1 VIAIGIQRVEVKM
14 GVTFAKVKGFAS
26 SLAILLAT
34 VSTLAIITG
43 LAGFLV
49 FEEVIE
55 REVSLKI
62 VGIALIFDSVSVAV
76 FALYRKHL
84 TVELVDAFL
93 VVSVF
98 WILAPLFSATLYSY
112 TIRMP
117 FLDALFESVSGF
129 SGTGLTV
136 IDKPES
142 LPRVILI
149 WRALTQWVGELG
161 VVVISGVLLPFLH
174 RSIRSIYVV
183 ERGARLAPTIISTT
197 RKLFTL
203 YVVYTAIGVLLF
215 TLSGMAL
222 TDSIAHSMTAIATGG
237 MSTNSENLGYW
248 FKAGNNF
255 IAISA
260 SILMVLGAL
269 NFMDLYNLSLG
280 RLSEFAK
287 SIEVRGFAAIFLVF
301 LALLGVSA
309 IATNSTESS
318 FWAWTFHML
327 SGLTT
332 TGFSIVPI
340 RDHPD
345 IVKVVLVLSMV
356 VGGSTFSTA
365 GGIKIKRAIVLA
377 KSLLWESGKVF
388 IPKSVV
394 VVRRVGG
401 EVIKEEELISTYSFV
416 ALYLL
421 TLAAIS
427 VVLHLSLLS
436 SGITSFSYID
446 SLFETASALSCVG
459 LSSGIASS
467 SAPVITKVLLM
478 VAMYLGRI
486 EFLPLYT
493 LVGIYYISKITL

>member
-1 VIAIGIQRVEVKM
+1 M

-34 VSTLAIITG
+34 VSTLAIIIG
-43 LAGFLV
+43 LVGFLV

-62 VGIALIFDSVSVAV
+62 VGIALIFDSVSVVV

-84 TVELVDAFL
+84 VVELVDAFL

-98 WILAPLFSATLYSY
+98 WILAPLFSAALYSY

-237 MSTNSENLGYW
+237 MSTSSENLGYW
-248 FKAGNNF
+248 FKAGNNL

-365 GGIKIKRAIVLA
+365 GGIKIKRAIVLT

-401 EVIKEEELISTYSFV
+401 EVIREEELISTYSYV

-467 SAPVITKVLLM
+467 SAPAITKVLLM

>member
-1 VIAIGIQRVEVKM
+1 MEVK
-14 GVTFAKVKGFAS
+14 GEITLARVKGFAS
-26 SLAILLAT
+26 SLAILMAT

-43 LAGFLV
+43 LVGFLV
-49 FEEVIE
+49 FSEAIE
-55 REVSLKI
+55 REASLKI
-62 VGIALIFDSVSVAV
+62 VEVALVFDAVSVAI
-76 FALYRKHL
+76 FALCRKHL
-84 TVELVDAFL
+84 AVELVDAFL

-98 WILAPLFSATLYSY
+98 WILAPLFSAALYSY
-112 TIRMP
+112 TIHMP

-203 YVVYTAIGVLLF
+203 YVVYTTIGVLLF
-215 TLSGMAL
+215 VLSGMPL
-222 TDSIAHSMTAIATGG
+222 MDSIAHSMTAIATGG

-248 FKAGNNF
+248 FRAGNNLVV
-255 IAISA
+255 ISA
-260 SILMVLGAL
+260 SIMMVLGAL

-280 RLSEFAK
+280 RLREFVK
-287 SIEVRGFAAIFLVF
+287 SIEVRGFATIFLVF
-301 LALLGVSA
+301 LALLGTSA
-309 IATNSTESS
+309 IAINSTESS
-318 FWAWTFHML
+318 FWTWTFHML

-332 TGFSIVPI
+332 TGFSITPI
-340 RDHPD
+340 GDHPD
-345 IVKVVLVLSMV
+345 VVKVILVLSMV

-377 KSLLWESGKVF
+377 KSLLWEPGKIF

-394 VVRRVGG
+394 VVRRVGS
-401 EVIKEEELISTYSFV
+401 EVVKEEELISVYSYV
-416 ALYLL
+416 VLYAL
-421 TLAAIS
+421 TLVIIS
-427 VVLHLSLLS
+427 VLLHLSLLS
-436 SGITSFSYID
+436 SGLTNFSYID

-459 LSSGIASS
+459 LSSGITSS
-467 SAPVITKVLLM
+467 SAPVVTKALLM

-493 LVGIYYISKITL
+493 LVGLYYISKITL

>member
-84 TVELVDAFL
+84 IVELVDAFL

>member
-1 VIAIGIQRVEVKM
+1 M

-84 TVELVDAFL
+84 IVELVDAFL

-467 SAPVITKVLLM
+467 SAPAITKVLLM

>member
-1 VIAIGIQRVEVKM
+1 MEVKM

-84 TVELVDAFL
+84 IVELVDAFL

-401 EVIKEEELISTYSFV
+401 EVIREEELISTYSYV

-467 SAPVITKVLLM
+467 SAP
-478 VAMYLGRI
+478 
-486 EFLPLYT
+486 
-493 LVGIYYISKITL
+493 

>member
-1 VIAIGIQRVEVKM
+1 MEVKM

-84 TVELVDAFL
+84 IVELVDAFL

>member
-1 VIAIGIQRVEVKM
+1 M

-84 TVELVDAFL
+84 IVELVDAFL